1 MFPVSI
7 VPSTAGRLS
16 TPLAGPRDCRKAL
29 DRRVSANRFRR
40 ISPETVMEAR
50 WVDLAAAFD
59 PVVGI
64 GFYVAKVGLAS
75 LEQLCQQ
82 VTANVDAA
90 KSAKT
95 AAEAATNATRIAQEQ
110 LKLSE
115 MRYQAS
121 LRAAESA
128 AESAAQASRL
138 AQAEFKISKR
148 AYARVFTSVKAGEG
162 GGRVF
167 TCVLPNLSA
176 LPAKLD
182 R

>member
-1 MFPVSI
+1 MRENLWSLPRRSRRRQRS
-7 VPSTAGRLS
+7 PAGLNAPYRPWSGL
-16 TPLAGPRDCRKAL
+16 
-29 DRRVSANRFRR
+29 
-40 ISPETVMEAR
+40 
-50 WVDLAAAFD
+50 
-59 PVVGI
+59 
-64 GFYVAKVGLAS
+64 VGLAAE
-75 LEQLCQQ
+75 LVGLVAC
-82 VTANVDAA
+82 ANKSPRTFDSA
-90 KSAKT
+90 KSAK
-95 AAEAATNATRIAQEQ
+95 AAADAATNATRIAREQ

-115 MRYQAS
+115 MQYQAS

-148 AYARVFTSVKAGEG
+148 AYARVFASVKMGED

-167 TCVLPNLSA
+167 TCVLTNLGA